1 MVLTAKENLAIR
13 PFSLEYD
20 FITTVPAAVLIRLG
34 KTKVL
39 VTVSLQK
46 GVPQFLKNSG
56 QGWLT
61 AEYSMLPHA
70 TMMRSARETP
80 NGQKN
85 GRSVEISRLIGRV
98 LRAVVDTDF
107 GEQTLYID
115 CDVLEADGGTRA
127 AAIIAASV
135 ALERAQSVLLE
146 MRKIKKPFLK
156 ERVVA
161 ISVGIVNDTIVIDP
175 TFEDDQRLH
184 ADFNIILTESGN
196 LLELHG
202 GAEKGSVSWSVIEQA
217 KEIALQN
224 ARMIFA
230 KIRSS
235 DSMGHDAGGAGQAND
250 QKKSASSV
258 MSKEFSSVKYSAEQ
272 SERFGLFSLK
282 NRLDVASKVTK

>member
-70 TMMRSARETP
+70 TTVRSARETA

-115 CDVLEADGGTRA
+115 CEVLEADGGTRA

-135 ALERAQSVLLE
+135 ALERAQSVLLD

-161 ISVGIVNDTIVIDP
+161 ISVGIVNNTIVIDP

-224 ARMIFA
+224 ASMIFA
-230 KIRSS
+230 KIRS

-250 QKKSASSV
+250 QKKSAPSV
-258 MSKEFSSVKYSAEQ
+258 MSKELSSVKYSAEQ